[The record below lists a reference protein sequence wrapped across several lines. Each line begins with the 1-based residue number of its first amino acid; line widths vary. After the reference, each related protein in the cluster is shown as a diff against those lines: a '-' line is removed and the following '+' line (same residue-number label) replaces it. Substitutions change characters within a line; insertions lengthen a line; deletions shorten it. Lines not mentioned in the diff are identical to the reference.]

1 MQKAPRNDPKR
12 AALVRELR
20 TKTGAAEKSIYRWLN
35 SSSGPVN
42 PTLRRVWDR
51 TLAAAKAKLAKAAP

>member
-1 MQKAPRNDPKR
+1 MQKRPRNDPKR

-35 SSSGPVN
+35 DNRSPRN
-42 PTLRRVWDR
+42 PLVARAWNKA
-51 TLAAAKAKLAKAAP
+51 LASAKAKLAKAAP